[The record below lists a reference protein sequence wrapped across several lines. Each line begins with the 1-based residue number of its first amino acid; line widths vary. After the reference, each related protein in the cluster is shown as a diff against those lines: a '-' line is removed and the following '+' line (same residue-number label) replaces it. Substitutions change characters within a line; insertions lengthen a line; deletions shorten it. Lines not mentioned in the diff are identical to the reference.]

1 MMTKVSGGAA
11 LPEPL
16 VTLHRVFVA
25 TVAMAAIIIG
35 LVAMHSAGMAHSDT
49 PAATAVS
56 HDLNGQ
62 AVEAASH
69 HGATLA
75 TSAVPAAATHS
86 GTTASHAPS
95 EIPAAQP
102 LLSCDETCAAECAM
116 MALTC
121 MVLFILS
128 TLIFLG
134 RFPAVLRRLV
144 DRGRELVLIVPR
156 AAAHIYSPSL
166 TVLSISRT

>member
-1 MMTKVSGGAA
+1 MTRVSGDAA
-11 LPEPL
+11 LPGPL

-25 TVAMAAIIIG
+25 SLAMAAVIIG
-35 LVAMHSAGMAHSDT
+35 LVAMHSAGMVHSDSH
-49 PAATAVS
+49 AATAVS
-56 HDLNGQ
+56 HDLDDQ
-62 AVEAASH
+62 TAEAAAH
-69 HGATLA
+69 HGTTTSLA
-75 TSAVPAAATHS
+75 H
-86 GTTASHAPS
+86 S
-95 EIPAAQP
+95 EIPAVQP

-144 DRGRELVLIVPR
+144 DRGRGLVLIAPR

>member
-1 MMTKVSGGAA
+1 MLTRVSGGAA
-11 LPEPL
+11 LREPL
-16 VTLHRVFVA
+16 VSLHRIFVA
-25 TVAMAAIIIG
+25 TLAMAAVIIG
-35 LVAMHSAGMAHSDT
+35 LVAMHSAGMLHSNT
-49 PAATAVS
+49 HAATAVS
-56 HDLNGQ
+56 HSPAGQ
-62 AVEAASH
+62 TAEAAAQ
-69 HGATLA
+69 HGATPA
-75 TSAVPAAATHS
+75 ISAPPAAAFS
-86 GTTASHAPS
+86 GTTVSHAPS

-134 RFPAVLRRLV
+134 RFPAVLRRLI
-144 DRGRELVLIVPR
+144 DRGRELVLIGPR
-156 AAAHIYSPSL
+156 AAVHIYSPSL